1 METRNFRNTRKT
13 DLFREESVSK
23 VNTGIN
29 TLIFVLAWIG
39 LAFNG
44 FMAVLWFQTIFA
56 QLGQGSFNIM
66 PVILFLIF
74 GGLTYFCFFVKNN
87 QKLEYD
93 YTFTNGTLD
102 IAKIYNNSRRKKLLT
117 TDVREFEILAPA
129 SDEGFQR
136 MLQHPGIKKLN
147 YFLNRGGGLY
157 YAVFTNNG
165 EKTILIFE
173 PSDEM
178 VRLCKLVN
186 PRNTKTE

>member
-39 LAFNG
+39 LVFNG